1 MSLLNN
7 ITIKVQHIFIEYILY
22 VVRYCD
28 IIRISEVFLDY
39 MEDVTNKGKG
49 LYMISMV
56 SFLLYS
62 GIRTLSKCPLRAK
75 SCLI

>member
-7 ITIKVQHIFIEYILY
+7 ITIKVRHIFIEYILY
-22 VVRYCD
+22 VIRYCD
-28 IIRISEVFLDY
+28 IIRISEILLDY

-49 LYMISMV
+49 LYVISMV
-56 SFLLYS
+56 FFLLCA
-62 GIRTLSKCPLRAK
+62 GIRTLSKCPLTAK